1 VSSDWAAKNE
11 AFMVAL
17 VKALAKADADYRGN
31 VSKWSADSTQVKA
44 IAKWTKADAK
54 DVPAA
59 MALYKFPTADE
70 QLSAAWL
77 GGGAAKAM
85 TDTAAFLKEQGRV
98 QEVKP
103 NYGAFVTT
111 TYVQKALGK

>member
-1 VSSDWAAKNE
+1 
-11 AFMVAL
+11 MVEL
-17 VKALAKADADYRGN
+17 VKVLAKADAAYMGN
-31 VSKWSADSTQVKA
+31 RAKWSVDSPEVKA
-44 IAKWTKADAK
+44 VAKWTKADAK
-54 DVPAA
+54 DVPPA
-59 MALYKFPTADE
+59 MALYKFPTAEE

-85 TDTAAFLKEQGRV
+85 TDTAVFLKEQGRV

>member
-1 VSSDWAAKNE
+1 MPEWAAKNE

-17 VKALAKADADYRGN
+17 VKALAKADADYRAN
-31 VSKWSADSTQVKA
+31 AARWTSDSPQVKA
-44 IAKWTKADAK
+44 VAKWTKADAA

-59 MALYKFPTADE
+59 MQLYGFPTLQE
-70 QLSAAWL
+70 QVSAKWL

-98 QEVKP
+98 KEVKP

-111 TYVQKALGK
+111 KYVDEAMKK